1 MAAPN
6 GSTSS
11 SANNPTGGTFTVP
24 GAAQTGDLLLFYL
37 YARAGLYDISD
48 ISGITT
54 YRSSNNGA
62 NGRLWVA
69 YRYKVAGDTTFAFT
83 RATGSSNADVIWGI
97 DAFPASSIFG
107 SGNPFD
113 ADTGVTP
120 ATGTG
125 VDPDP
130 PALTP
135 LAAGSI
141 LWTVM
146 GKRDDTGGSITKPS
160 LYTLGWSN
168 ESNIGSDA
176 CAGTAYREGLGTS
189 SENPGTWTLGGGSVE
204 WLAWSGVL
212 KPGGGTPAALTPSP
226 VGIGVATPQNWAVEF
241 GYSLL
246 PDPVAVGITLMT
258 PETVVVGAD
267 AITLTPD
274 PVILGYET
282 TDGQTLHAVQPEV
295 WAPEQAFSGRLY
307 ASGQTLWS
315 GIMRALPM
323 WDTAFMGRSYTDAGV
338 ATDYT
343 APSVTGDD
351 DPGTPELWYTILNG
365 GAETFDLGAF
375 DVPDAGSVFLYVK
388 PLTVLTDG
396 VLFGT
401 ADAFEGRW
409 DADGL
414 LYNDAFLPESA
425 ASTSTIAVNRW
436 QSLLFTWGSGDN
448 AISVNG
454 ADVLNQSGAA
464 TDPGAGT
471 LKVGIRDGSTDTVN
485 AQIGA
490 FYVWNRVLTSAEKA
504 LISNDPWIMFR
515 QQAGVLTPSPVTLP
529 TSIPAA
535 SMVLTRDLQP
545 TPVMV
550 GVTIPTPS
558 VEHPTLGRSDAT
570 IPKPQGHKAALL
582 TRTG

>member
-6 GSTSS
+6 GSTSAT
-11 SANNPTGGTFTVP
+11 ANNPTGGTFTVP

-37 YARAGLYDISD
+37 YARAGLYDISN

-54 YRSSNNGA
+54 YRSSNTGA

-69 YRYKVAGDTTFAFT
+69 YRYKVGGDTTFAFT
-83 RATGSSNADVIWGI
+83 RATGSSNADVVWGV

-135 LAAGSI
+135 LSAGSI

-146 GKRDDTGGSITKPS
+146 GKRDDSGSFTPPTS
-160 LYTLGWSN
+160 YTVGWTN
-168 ESNIGSDA
+168 ESNVGSDA

-212 KPGGGTPAALTPSP
+212 KPGGGSPAALTPSP

-241 GYSLL
+241 GYSVT

-258 PETVVVGAD
+258 PETIAVGAD
-267 AITLTPD
+267 TIVLTPD

-282 TDGQTLHAVQPEV
+282 TDGAVQHAVQPEV
-295 WAPEQAFSGRLY
+295 WVPEQTFSGRLY
-307 ASGQTLWS
+307 ASGQSLWS
-315 GIMRALPM
+315 GITHALPM
-323 WDTAFMGRSYTDAGV
+323 WDDANIGRSYADDGTITEYDAP
-338 ATDYT
+338 TE
-343 APSVTGDD
+343 TGDD
-351 DPGTPELWYTILNG
+351 DDGAPELWYAVLGT
-365 GAETFDLGAF
+365 EVFDLGSYN
-375 DVPDAGSVFLYVK
+375 VPDEGSVFLRFK
-388 PLTVLTDG
+388 PLTILDPG

-401 ADAFEGRW
+401 GDAFEGRY
-409 DADGL
+409 DEFGA
-414 LYNDAFLPESA
+414 LYNDAFLPSSA
-425 ASTSTIAVNRW
+425 ASTNSIAVNRW
-436 QSLLFTWGSGDN
+436 QSLLFTWGSGEN
-448 AISVNG
+448 AVSIDG
-454 ADVLNQSGAA
+454 ADVLNQTGAT
-464 TDPGAGT
+464 TDPGTGI
-471 LKVGIRDGSTDTVN
+471 LKIGMRDGSADVVVGRI
-485 AQIGA
+485 AA
-490 FYVWNRVLTSAEKA
+490 VYVWDRVLTSPEKA
-504 LISNDPWIMFR
+504 LIANDPWIMFR

-535 SMVLTRDLQP
+535 SMVLTGR
-545 TPVMV
+545 MV
-550 GVTIPTPS
+550 GDGAVNATAQEIIDVRRS
-558 VEHPTLGRSDAT
+558 VA
-570 IPKPQGHKAALL
+570 
-582 TRTG
+582 